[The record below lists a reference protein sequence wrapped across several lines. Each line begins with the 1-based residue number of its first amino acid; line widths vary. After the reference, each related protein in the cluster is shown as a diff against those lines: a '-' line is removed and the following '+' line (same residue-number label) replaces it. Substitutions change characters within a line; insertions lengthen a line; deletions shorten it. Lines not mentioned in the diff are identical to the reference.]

1 MIGLPVVIKMTP
13 QQRYNKKHPELIRK
27 ISLKFIKTV
36 KGRHAALRQ
45 VLRKE
50 HVPKKDLLWDLNF
63 YSELI
68 KDGVCHY
75 CSGELNPTS
84 HALDC
89 MDNAVGHRCFNVVPC
104 CRGCNWIKMRDMT
117 YEEMMQLALVL
128 RRIKQQRKR

>member
-1 MIGLPVVIKMTP
+1 MTP
-13 QQRYNKKHPELIRK
+13 QQRYNKRHPEVIRR

-50 HVPKKDLLWDLNF
+50 RVPKKDLLWRLNF

-68 KDGVCHY
+68 KDGLCHY
-75 CSGELNPTS
+75 CFGELNPTS

-89 MDNAVGHRCFNVVPC
+89 MDNSLGHRCFNIVPC
-104 CRGCNWIKMRDMT
+104 CRNCNWIKMRDMT
-117 YEEMMQLALVL
+117 YKEMMQLSPAL
-128 RRIKQQRKR
+128 RRIKEQRQGGH